1 MYNRE
6 LQFIDTQEKAYLLGL
21 FYSDGNV
28 GVNQNQCR
36 ISLKLEDKE
45 LIFSLQK
52 LFPFFYIHYDR
63 GTKIEL
69 GNYSRKLKED
79 LIFNGCL
86 PRKSFENKDNLHI
99 PTIDTSIIR
108 HFIRGYFDGDGGCT
122 LTTSGGKTQKRV
134 YIYSVSISF
143 LEEIK
148 EFLTSNMIMSK
159 IKIYNKIGKLEISVS
174 SYNKFYSLLYK
185 DSTIFMDRKESKYR
199 EILRTN
205 FFVQKVTPPCKFC
218 GSIDTVCDG
227 YDYYKVKKQ
236 RYLCKECKKHFTAPI
251 SSNTN
256 SGEGELLEA

>member
-28 GVNQNQCR
+28 GVNQTQCR
-36 ISLKLEDKE
+36 IELKLEDKE
-45 LIFSLQK
+45 LIFNLQK

-63 GTKIEL
+63 GIKIEL
-69 GNYSRKLKED
+69 GNYSKKLKED

-99 PTIDTSIIR
+99 PTIDNSIIR

-122 LTTSGGKTQKRV
+122 LTISGEKTQKRV
-134 YIYSVSISF
+134 YIYSASIPF
-143 LEEIK
+143 LKEIK
-148 EFLTSNMIMSK
+148 EFLASNMILSK
-159 IKIYNKIGKLEISVS
+159 VKTYNKIGKLEISTS
-174 SYNKFYSLLYK
+174 SYNEFYSLLYE
-185 DSTIFMDRKESKYR
+185 DSTIFMDRKERKYR
-199 EILRTN
+199 EILRTS

-218 GSIDTVCDG
+218 GSTNTVCDG
-227 YDYYKVKKQ
+227 YSYYKVKKQ
-236 RYLCKECKKHFTAPI
+236 RYLCKECKKYFTAPI